1 MATGRNYSNYI
12 TIMEEKDKNS
22 MQDLDMLSKM
32 ILDTWRMYQARLT
45 NYLKLICL

>member
-1 MATGRNYSNYI
+1 
-12 TIMEEKDKNS
+12 MEGKEKNH

-45 NYLKLICL
+45 NYLKLIFL